1 MLNPYE
7 RSAEVYDLYY
17 SWLDYETHAAT
28 IHGLIEQR
36 EPGASALLELG
47 CGTGRYLEQFGQW
60 YDVEGLDISESMLTV
75 AHRRL
80 PDATLHMDNMTA
92 FQLARTY
99 DVVVCL
105 FSSIAYVT
113 SLADLGAMIRCSV
126 QHLNPGGV
134 LIIEPW
140 FSPDAWRPGYIAAN
154 VVEGDGVSVARVDT
168 SAVEGNRAVM
178 RWAWAVAWEDGDA
191 DAYVEEH
198 PTGLFTVG
206 EYDTLLREAGLTPEY
221 DPGGPLGRGLHIA
234 VKV

>member
-7 RSAEVYDLYY
+7 RSAQVYDLYY
-17 SWLDYETHAAT
+17 SWLDYEAHAVT
-28 IHGLIEQR
+28 IHELIQAR
-36 EPGASALLELG
+36 KPGASSLLELG
-47 CGTGRYLEQFGQW
+47 CGTGRYLEQLRQW
-60 YDVEGLDISESMLTV
+60 YETEGLDISETMLTV

-80 PDATLHMDNMTA
+80 PDATLHLDDMTT
-92 FQLARTY
+92 FQFDKSY
-99 DVVVCL
+99 DSVVCL

-113 SLADLGAMIRCSV
+113 SLADLGAMIRRSA

-140 FSPDAWRPGYIAAN
+140 FTPDAWTNGHIGSR

-168 SAVEGNRAVM
+168 SAVHGNRAVM

-198 PTGLFTVG
+198 PTGLFTIA
-206 EYDTLLREAGLTPEY
+206 EYDTLLREAGLAPEY
-221 DPGGPLGRGLHIA
+221 NPGGPLGRGLHIA
-234 VKV
+234 VKT